1 MLFLLITTGSMK
13 AQRID
18 YSPTV
23 TEDERDLGI
32 EQMTANEDVVYMP
45 DFKRSSKK
53 VNWLTNRVMNVSPDG
68 KRLAFLSDKDGT
80 MNIFVKE
87 IENGIKSPA
96 LQRSNRA
103 LVLDFTYSP
112 DGKSL
117 LFTDVKG
124 ADCQVCRTDA
134 HEGYACEILTVKQ
147 VDYSPIYCTNGKEIL
162 FSRQQKNT
170 FSIYRYNTENHNM
183 TVHSIGT
190 NPCPIPGENTYVCC
204 RLNKKGKN
212 EIWKVNMETGEDICL
227 VTDPKRNFSTPVV
240 SPDGKWMAFV
250 GENIKQDGN
259 KKIPNTDIFVCRT
272 NGETMIQLTNHVAND
287 LSPAWSPDGKHLYF
301 ISQRGNAKGVANIW
315 RMNLKN

>member
-1 MLFLLITTGSMK
+1 MLFLLIITGSME

-103 LVLDFTYSP
+103 LVLDTP
-112 DGKSL
+112 SL
-117 LFTDVKG
+117 L
-124 ADCQVCRTDA
+124 
-134 HEGYACEILTVKQ
+134 
-147 VDYSPIYCTNGKEIL
+147 
-162 FSRQQKNT
+162 
-170 FSIYRYNTENHNM
+170 
-183 TVHSIGT
+183 
-190 NPCPIPGENTYVCC
+190 
-204 RLNKKGKN
+204 
-212 EIWKVNMETGEDICL
+212 
-227 VTDPKRNFSTPVV
+227 
-240 SPDGKWMAFV
+240 
-250 GENIKQDGN
+250 
-259 KKIPNTDIFVCRT
+259 
-272 NGETMIQLTNHVAND
+272 
-287 LSPAWSPDGKHLYF
+287 
-301 ISQRGNAKGVANIW
+301 
-315 RMNLKN
+315 

>member
-1 MLFLLITTGSMK
+1 
-13 AQRID
+13 
-18 YSPTV
+18 
-23 TEDERDLGI
+23 
-32 EQMTANEDVVYMP
+32 
-45 DFKRSSKK
+45 
-53 VNWLTNRVMNVSPDG
+53 
-68 KRLAFLSDKDGT
+68 
-80 MNIFVKE
+80 
-87 IENGIKSPA
+87 
-96 LQRSNRA
+96 
-103 LVLDFTYSP
+103 
-112 DGKSL
+112 
-117 LFTDVKG
+117 
-124 ADCQVCRTDA
+124 
-134 HEGYACEILTVKQ
+134 
-147 VDYSPIYCTNGKEIL
+147 
-162 FSRQQKNT
+162 
-170 FSIYRYNTENHNM
+170 M

-301 ISQRGNAKGVANIW
+301 ISQRGNAKGGANIW